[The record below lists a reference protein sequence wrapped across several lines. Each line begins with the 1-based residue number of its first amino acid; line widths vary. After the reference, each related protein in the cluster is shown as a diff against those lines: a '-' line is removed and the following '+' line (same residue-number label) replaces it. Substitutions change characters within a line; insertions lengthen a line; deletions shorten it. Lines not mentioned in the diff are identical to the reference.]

1 MQEKENEKEILMIT
15 IAYSH
20 IHADE
25 GREKTRMSGVREK
38 VDQRPNGRIDP
49 VL

>member
-1 MQEKENEKEILMIT
+1 MQEKEKKEILMIT